1 MSDCVDRHAA
11 EKAQPPPPAT
21 ALSSDVRDV
30 RKGPLVLADNTSIE
44 WSKVW
49 KQDDT
54 DRWRKANGLC
64 RRGEGESMALVA
76 GGPYRGAAVTAPQL

>member
-1 MSDCVDRHAA
+1 VGDCVDRHAA
-11 EKAQPPPPAT
+11 EGAQPPSPAT
-21 ALSSDVRDV
+21 AISSDVRDV

-49 KQDDT
+49 KQEDT

-64 RRGEGESMALVA
+64 GRVEGESMALVA
-76 GGPYRGAAVTAPQL
+76 GGHIVALP

>member
-1 MSDCVDRHAA
+1 MPP
-11 EKAQPPPPAT
+11 KKPQPPPPAT
-21 ALSSDVRDV
+21 AISSDVRDV

-54 DRWRKANGLC
+54 DRGRKANGLC
-64 RRGEGESMALVA
+64 GRVEGKAWLWLPAGHIVAL
-76 GGPYRGAAVTAPQL
+76 Q